1 MRHSMARH
9 PIWIGITLM
18 IALATLAGCSKTAD
32 PKTVVIPAGT
42 DVVASLEMG
51 LSTGATR
58 SGDEFR
64 CRTDEAVIVNGETL
78 IPAGVEI
85 DGVVRDVERARPGG
99 RARMTL
105 EYTTLVYPNGK
116 TYQIEAAPLTVQA
129 ASDERETIEKIAA
142 GGILGAIIGGIA
154 GGEKGAAI
162 GAGAGAGAGTILTLA
177 GKGDNVE
184 LGEGQRLNVRITA
197 ATNVRYV
204 AKG

>member
-1 MRHSMARH
+1 
-9 PIWIGITLM
+9 
-18 IALATLAGCSKTAD
+18 
-32 PKTVVIPAGT
+32 
-42 DVVASLEMG
+42 
-51 LSTGATR
+51 
-58 SGDEFR
+58 
-64 CRTDEAVIVNGETL
+64 
-78 IPAGVEI
+78 
-85 DGVVRDVERARPGG
+85 
-99 RARMTL
+99 MTL

-129 ASDERETIEKIAA
+129 ASDEHEAIEKIAT

-154 GGEKGAAI
+154 GGGKGALI